1 MSSMEKEQLSRQLEG
16 EACQLVRE
24 NKFLIGMKPAVKN
37 LLLGVAKLN
46 DWQLLKTELEK
57 K

>member
-1 MSSMEKEQLSRQLEG
+1 MNSMEREQESRRLEG

-46 DWQLLKTELEK
+46 NWQLLKAELEK